1 MLPCTAYLRFSDPQ
15 TALAAAFYAYA
26 APVPEGPEKAG
37 ARGRAMFDRNL
48 GEFILGYDDA
58 RAAADP
64 VEAVLEFLE
73 QRYSGATD
81 AAQWDRRS
89 LDRTDEVA
97 SAVRLKNPRHGGPT
111 QVPASGFSDRQ
122 RGEMP

>member
-1 MLPCTAYLRFSDPQ
+1 LG
-15 TALAAAFYAYA
+15 AAFYAYA
-26 APVPEGPEKAG
+26 APVPRVHG
-37 ARGRAMFDRNL
+37 RGRRDRNL

-73 QRYSGATD
+73 ETHSGAAD

-97 SAVRLKNPRHGGPT
+97 SAARLKTPQHSGAN